1 VAEDKF
7 IQLAPNK
14 WVTETVLITITG
26 LREGTIRRA
35 RKTSWMQGCEYLH
48 VSPEGEPKPTS
59 ECMYNI
65 EAINK
70 WIESQIKKQPRN

>member
-1 VAEDKF
+1 MAEEKF

-14 WVTETVLITITG
+14 WVTETVLIAITG
-26 LREGTIRRA
+26 FRPGTISRA
-35 RKTSWMQGCEYLH
+35 RTKSWLVGREYLH
-48 VSPEGEPKPTS
+48 ISPEGQPKANN